1 MKKTHQATPDPKAL
15 AAQSAT
21 RDKRRMLIMAFA
33 LIVLLFGYFFSESK
47 GNEYTES
54 PQIGLPGTPV
64 DQVAYVQLPEI
75 DTAAIDALVSDASDE
90 DRVLLE
96 RDAVDLLFPIARN
109 LTDAHFDELGATE
122 LNETR
127 VAELLA
133 NPSEARGKA
142 FTARGWLVTKR
153 LRKPGAGRPNE
164 VHGLIVLE
172 DYTSVYFIV
181 AEDSNYGKPLVET
194 DYVRL
199 DGLFLKAFNDE
210 DAEKPGEWI
219 QGPLLV
225 GPGLQRSYR
234 NLGEVK
240 SLPIDTF
247 IGVQDD
253 DLRDGITG
261 VPHSALWTTLAFAR
275 DRDREDFDWDGFPL
289 LTNEIAIEM
298 LKNGSDWRGR
308 AFRMPVLKVLAIWER
323 SPGENP
329 ARLDKV
335 TEGWIGSWTWT
346 GEAKV
351 LRFAMPGDQHG
362 IREGD
367 EITGSGVF
375 LKNYAY
381 EPGKGGMRVSSMVV
395 LDSLEKFDRPVDHS
409 MDNMWTFV
417 MVGTGS
423 MIALLVYLVT
433 RDRKRATELQDK
445 LVARRRARR
454 SLLSQAKP
462 LGDAPSI

>member
-33 LIVLLFGYFFSESK
+33 LVLLVIGYFYSESK
-47 GNEYTES
+47 GNEYARS
-54 PQIGLPGTPV
+54 AQLDLPGTPV
-64 DQVAYVQLPEI
+64 DQVTYIQLPEI
-75 DTAAIDALVSDASDE
+75 DTATIDALVSDATDE

-96 RDAVDLLFPIARN
+96 RDAVDLLLPIARN
-109 LTDAHFDELGATE
+109 LTDAHFEELNATE
-122 LNETR
+122 LNAAR
-127 VAELLA
+127 AAELLA
-133 NPSEARGKA
+133 NPTAARGQA

-164 VHGLIVLE
+164 VHGLVVLE
-172 DYTSVYFIV
+172 DFTSVYFIV
-181 AEDSNYGKPLVET
+181 AEDSSFTKPLVET

-199 DGLFLKAFNDE
+199 DGLFLKAFNEE
-210 DAEKPGEWI
+210 DVDKPGEWI

-234 NLGEVK
+234 DLGEVA
-240 SLPIDTF
+240 SLPLDTF
-247 IGVQDD
+247 IDVQDD

-261 VPHSALWTTLAFAR
+261 VPHSALWTMLAFAR
-275 DRDREDFDWDGFPL
+275 DRDRENFDWEGIPEL
-289 LTNEIAIEM
+289 SNEIAIEM

-329 ARLDKV
+329 ARMDKV

-362 IREGD
+362 IVEGD

-375 LKNYAY
+375 LKNVAY
-381 EPGKGGMRVSSMVV
+381 EPGKGGMRVSTMVV
-395 LDSLEKFDRPVDHS
+395 LDSLEKFDRPVDRS
-409 MDNMWTFV
+409 MDTMWAFV
-417 MVGTGS
+417 MGGTGL
-423 MIALLVYLVT
+423 MVALLVYLVT

-454 SLLSQAKP
+454 NLLSSAKP
-462 LGDAPSI
+462 LGDAPTT

>member
-33 LIVLLFGYFFSESK
+33 LVVLVIGYFYSESK
-47 GNEYTES
+47 GNEYE
-54 PQIGLPGTPV
+54 QNAQLGLPGTPE

-75 DTAAIDALVSDASDE
+75 DAEAIDALVSDTTEEA
-90 DRVLLE
+90 RVLLE
-96 RDAVDLLFPIARN
+96 REAVDLLYPIARN
-109 LTDAHFDELGATE
+109 LTDAHFEELNATE
-122 LNETR
+122 LDEAR

-133 NPSEARGKA
+133 NPSAARGQA
-142 FTARGWLVTKR
+142 FTARGWLGPTR
-153 LRKPGAGRPNE
+153 LRKPGGGRPNE
-164 VHGLIVLE
+164 VHGLVVLE
-172 DYTSVYFIV
+172 DYTPVYFIV
-181 AEDSNYGKPLVET
+181 AEDSSFTKPFQET
-194 DYVRL
+194 DFVRL

-210 DAEKPGEWI
+210 DAENPGEWI

-234 NLGEVK
+234 NLGEVTR
-240 SLPIDTF
+240 LPLDTF
-247 IGVQDD
+247 VDVQDD
-253 DLRDGITG
+253 DLREGITG
-261 VPHSALWTTLAFAR
+261 IPHSALWTLLAFAR
-275 DRDREDFDWDGFPL
+275 DRDLESFDWEGIPE
-289 LTNEIAIEM
+289 LTNEVAIEM
-298 LKNGSDWRGR
+298 LQDGSEWRGR

-323 SPGENP
+323 TPGENP
-329 ARLDKV
+329 ARMDKV

-395 LDSLEKFDRPVDHS
+395 LDTLEKFDRPVDTS
-409 MDNMWTFV
+409 MDTMWAFV
-417 MVGTGS
+417 MGGTGI
-423 MIALLVYLVT
+423 MVALLVYLVT
-433 RDRKRATELQDK
+433 RDRKRANELQEK

-454 SLLSQAKP
+454 NLLSQAKP
-462 LGDAPSI
+462 LGDASTS